1 MKLYENKGK
10 KYLEDEGI
18 LKEVIDNKNIDQ
30 YVEEYQSELVL
41 KDFNNIELNNL
52 KDSLDRE
59 NYILE
64 ERKDVE
70 RIIIPFIIVVFS
82 IIGLLAK
89 DFLASFGISIILSTA
104 LEIGTYAM
112 YGTKKK
118 NKKVIG
124 NLEELIEEKREE
136 LEKRK
141 DNLERK
147 RELINNCLENNYE
160 EVNDNIRE
168 EEMNKPLVRTLE
180 KGKF

>member
-1 MKLYENKGK
+1 M
-10 KYLEDEGI
+10 
-18 LKEVIDNKNIDQ
+18 
-30 YVEEYQSELVL
+30 
-41 KDFNNIELNNL
+41 
-52 KDSLDRE
+52 
-59 NYILE
+59 
-64 ERKDVE
+64 
-70 RIIIPFIIVVFS
+70 
-82 IIGLLAK
+82 LAK

-104 LEIGTYAM
+104 LEIGTYTM

>member
-41 KDFNNIELNNL
+41 KDFNNLELNNL

-89 DFLASFGISIILSTA
+89 DFLANFGISIILSTA

-124 NLEELIEEKREE
+124 NLEELREE

>member
-1 MKLYENKGK
+1 M
-10 KYLEDEGI
+10 
-18 LKEVIDNKNIDQ
+18 
-30 YVEEYQSELVL
+30 
-41 KDFNNIELNNL
+41 
-52 KDSLDRE
+52 
-59 NYILE
+59 
-64 ERKDVE
+64 
-70 RIIIPFIIVVFS
+70 VFS

-124 NLEELIEEKREE
+124 NLEEL
-136 LEKRK
+136 EKRK